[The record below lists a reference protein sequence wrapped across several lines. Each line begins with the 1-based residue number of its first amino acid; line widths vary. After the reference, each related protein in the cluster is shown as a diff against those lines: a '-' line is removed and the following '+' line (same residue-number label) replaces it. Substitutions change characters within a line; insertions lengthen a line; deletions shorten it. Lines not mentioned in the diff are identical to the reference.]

1 MIKNDTNAEALMLP
15 MFFLFA
21 GAHYYPSGGML
32 DFIDQF
38 DNIDDAIGIARSGKY
53 DWYNIATVQNG
64 ELVTVDSGHC
74 SSIYGRFP

>member
-1 MIKNDTNAEALMLP
+1 MIKNDTNAEAP

-21 GAHYYPSGGML
+21 GDQYYPSGGMN

-64 ELVTVDSGHC
+64 ELVTVTAGHYR
-74 SSIYGRFP
+74 STF